1 MIVLLV
7 MAAAG
12 TLIFRAKWGPFGY
25 FLVLGAVACFWTA
38 ALFGLLHALF
48 RNRNQAGALS
58 APIILAFSLF
68 GGSMMSPEAMPEAF
82 RAVGVLTP
90 NRWFI
95 DGAALIR
102 DGHFPVG
109 GAPAGGERPRA
120 HGPGRSFAQ
129 ASDLGVIMRRIRR
142 ILHVAWNDLRLMVG
156 DKVFFFWTL
165 AFPIFFIVI
174 FGLVFKAGENTPPVA
189 ELTVVNLDEGR
200 WGAYLSIR

>member
-1 MIVLLV
+1 V
-7 MAAAG
+7 
-12 TLIFRAKWGPFGY
+12 T
-25 FLVLGAVACFWTA
+25 CFWTA

-102 DGHFPVG
+102 DGRFPWAALVVL
-109 GAPAGGERPRA
+109 
-120 HGPGRSFAQ
+120 
-129 ASDLGVIMRRIRR
+129 ASS
-142 ILHVAWNDLRLMVG
+142 
-156 DKVFFFWTL
+156 
-165 AFPIFFIVI
+165 
-174 FGLVFKAGENTPPVA
+174 GLVLMALAV
-189 ELTVVNLDEGR
+189 
-200 WGAYLSIR
+200 LSLRRRTSM